1 MQGNVSVKPAALN
14 SSQYYKNVLQD
25 DTFTTWVSLKEMHL
39 QELELSNY
47 THDSDSGIFWN
58 TSVFKCEIQQKIRSL
73 FYLIHNKTELTFDI

>member
-25 DTFTTWVSLKEMHL
+25 DTFTTWVSLKEMHP

-47 THDSDSGIFWN
+47 THDSDSGIF
-58 TSVFKCEIQQKIRSL
+58 
-73 FYLIHNKTELTFDI
+73 